1 MIIFNQNFDWN
12 HNHQPLKSKIQ
23 KLKFLSPQSLSHTH
37 THKHIHLSY
46 TLFLVLSFSMTLK
59 FPGNSFLSIILFQK
73 KPRYTLKA
81 TTHSLKL
88 SRIYTHT
95 RTFTHTDTHTHTLF
109 LWFSRGEIEFVW
121 IDDIYMKVYITL
133 CMSSL
138 HQISNYRVWW
148 KILIWFFKNIN
159 WFPWWGAKSST
170 ISRAKISRH

>member
-1 MIIFNQNFDWN
+1 
-12 HNHQPLKSKIQ
+12 
-23 KLKFLSPQSLSHTH
+23 
-37 THKHIHLSY
+37 
-46 TLFLVLSFSMTLK
+46 MTLK

-148 KILIWFFKNIN
+148 KILNWFFKNMN
-159 WFPWWGAKSST
+159 WFPSLSLSHIVCVHACACMCVCARVATIFHLFGQIIIIFWKKMWPNDRKQRNENLILNIKQLCRCGKST
-170 ISRAKISRH
+170 H